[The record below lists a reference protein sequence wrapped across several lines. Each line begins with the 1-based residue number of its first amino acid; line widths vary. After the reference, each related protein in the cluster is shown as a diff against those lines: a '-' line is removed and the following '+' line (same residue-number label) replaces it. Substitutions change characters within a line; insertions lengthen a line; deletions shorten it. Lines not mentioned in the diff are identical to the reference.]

1 MTRAPPDS
9 VRTTTR
15 KAPALAAIES
25 AISQARSFRS
35 SGAPVMARPTGGSLP
50 DPAPRCAARHA
61 QPGANPRAAPRPG
74 TPGKPAPPPRHAAR
88 RAGRGPA
95 RIVARMAA
103 DVDPAT
109 DHLHAH
115 APAGAARDDDLAA
128 RHCGADAL
136 HPGEVAFDPQRGRT
150 PAPDLEE
157 VAQRRAAA
165 PVDHGKLGDLLRA
178 E

>member
-35 SGAPVMARPTGGSLP
+35 SGAPFMARPTGGSLP
-50 DPAPRCAARHA
+50 DPA
-61 QPGANPRAAPRPG
+61 RPG
-74 TPGKPAPPPRHAAR
+74 RLSNAR
-88 RAGRGPA
+88 RARPGPA
-95 RIVARMAA
+95 RIAARIAA

-115 APAGAARDDDLAA
+115 VPACAARDDDLAA
-128 RHCGADAL
+128 RHCRADAI

-150 PAPDLEE
+150 LAPDLEE

>member
-1 MTRAPPDS
+1 MPRDAPGPG
-9 VRTTTR
+9 
-15 KAPALAAIES
+15 APANDDL
-25 AISQARSFRS
+25 
-35 SGAPVMARPTGGSLP
+35 PT
-50 DPAPRCAARHA
+50 
-61 QPGANPRAAPRPG
+61 
-74 TPGKPAPPPRHAAR
+74 RHAAR
-88 RAGRGPA
+88 RARPGPA
-95 RIVARMAA
+95 RIVARIAA

-115 APAGAARDDDLAA
+115 VPAGAARDDDLAA

-150 PAPDLEE
+150 LAPDLEE